1 MTTGSQQGL
10 DLVARVLL
18 DPGDVVLVELP
29 TYTGAIT
36 AFSNQQGRLVGVG
49 QDQDG
54 IDIDDLDSAE
64 WIGIGTAG
72 SEVPG
77 ITEVGKYVVKL
88 VDNPHPRRGQTA
100 QAAVEVQVEDGVLR
114 LVGCAP
120 FS

>member
-1 MTTGSQQGL
+1 MEQYLGTVS
-10 DLVARVLL
+10 
-18 DPGDVVLVELP
+18 
-29 TYTGAIT
+29 
-36 AFSNQQGRLVGVG
+36 F
-49 QDQDG
+49 DG
-54 IDIDDLDSAE
+54 PDDTIYLEIAIDDLDSAE

-77 ITEVGKYVVKL
+77 ITEVGKYLVKL

-100 QAAVEVQVEDGVLR
+100 EAAVEVQVEDGVLR